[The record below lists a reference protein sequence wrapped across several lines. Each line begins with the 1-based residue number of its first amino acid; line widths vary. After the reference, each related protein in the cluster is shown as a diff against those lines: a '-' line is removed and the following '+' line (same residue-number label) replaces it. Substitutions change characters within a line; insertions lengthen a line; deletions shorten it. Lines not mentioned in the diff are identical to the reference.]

1 MRIATVSR
9 ISGGILAVGIALI
22 VGSGWLALQELRVNG
37 PIYQRIATGK
47 DLIANVVPPSA
58 YIIEAFLEITVIIKE
73 PWTLEPG
80 RRRLKALQREYEK
93 RHVFWNGQELSLA
106 LRNQLLR
113 AAHEPATQFWQ
124 IVEDSFL
131 PAMDK
136 SNRDAAD
143 NAYLQMV
150 ETFRA
155 HRSAIDEV
163 VKLARQNNSELELSA
178 AARERTILM
187 SIASLTAILIA
198 FIVACMVGATSWVV
212 GAIIRMQTAMRRLA
226 GGDLDTSVP
235 CLDRKDEIGQMAHAV
250 QVFHDNAIERNKLN
264 REARLLSELNE
275 WLQSCKSL
283 DELYRMVGEFLSRL
297 LPGCPGTLYIYA
309 NSRDVLET
317 ARAWN
322 GAQST
327 LMAIQPDDCWG
338 LRRGRTYTFGESE
351 IAFPCAHVASAKVG
365 DYCCIPILAH
375 GETIGMLHLEFA
387 SDGKETMAEQ
397 RRLGL
402 VCAEQISLAIANVK
416 LRDQLRDQ
424 SIRDALTGM
433 FNRRYLLETSRREFS
448 RAARAGQSVSILSI
462 DVDHFKKFNDNHG
475 HDAGDTVLRAVAD
488 VLKSSFRDEDVPCR
502 FGGEEFV
509 VLLPG
514 ATAEA
519 AAQKAE
525 QLRAKIEGLVVRY
538 VDGNLPRI
546 TISTGVAA
554 FPDCGDNPPAV
565 LKAADDALYR
575 AKDAGRNR
583 VELASGVLAQSV
595 TALGPVAAMQHA
607 LDGSPGLSRRPDEC
621 NEALSSAA

>member
-1 MRIATVSR
+1 MRITTVSR
-9 ISGGILAVGIALI
+9 MAGGILAAGIALI
-22 VGSGWLALQELRVNG
+22 VGSGWFALQELRVNG
-37 PIYQRIATGK
+37 PVYQRIAIGK

-58 YIIEAFLEITVIIKE
+58 YIIEAFLESTVIFKE

-80 RRRLKALQREYEK
+80 RRRLKMLRSDYEE
-93 RHVFWNGQELSLA
+93 RHAFWSRQELAPA
-106 LRNQLLR
+106 LRNQLLK
-113 AAHEPATQFWQ
+113 AAHEPANHFWQ
-124 IVEDSFL
+124 LVEELFL

-136 SNRDAAD
+136 GNGEAAAD
-143 NAYLQMV
+143 AYLQMA
-150 ETFRA
+150 ETYRA

-163 VKLARQNNSELELSA
+163 VKLARQKNSELELSA
-178 AARERTILM
+178 AAREHTILM
-187 SIASLTAILIA
+187 SILSLTAIMVA
-198 FIVACMVGATSWVV
+198 FIVACMLGATSWVV
-212 GAIIRMQTAMRRLA
+212 GAIVRMQDAMRRLA
-226 GGDLDTSVP
+226 GGDLDAPVP

-283 DELYRMVGEFLSRL
+283 DELYQMVGEFLSRL
-297 LPGCPGTLYIYA
+297 IPGCAGTLYIYA

-327 LMAIQPDDCWG
+327 TAIQPDDCWG

-351 IAFPCAHVASAKVG
+351 IAFPCAHVSSIDVG

-387 SDGKETMAEQ
+387 GEHGEHGKTCSVRSMTEQ

-424 SIRDALTGM
+424 SIRDTLTGM
-433 FNRRYLLETSRREFS
+433 FNRRYLLETCRREFS
-448 RAARAGQSVSILSI
+448 RAARSGQSVSILSI
-462 DVDHFKKFNDNHG
+462 DYFKKFNDNHG

-488 VLKSSFRDEDVPCR
+488 VLKGSFRDEDVPCR

-514 ATAEA
+514 ATSEVA
-519 AAQKAE
+519 ARKAE
-525 QLRAKIEGLVVRY
+525 ELRAKIEGLVVRY
-538 VDGNLPRI
+538 VDGNLPKI

-565 LKAADDALYR
+565 LKAADEALYR

-583 VELASGVLAQSV
+583 TELAE
-595 TALGPVAAMQHA
+595 AAYQA
-607 LDGSPGLSRRPDEC
+607 SLQPSLTQPTLPQPP
-621 NEALSSAA
+621 LTKAA